1 MPTQRSFA
9 RRRFL
14 AGATGAATSAALG
27 FDVVHA
33 RSAAAADAPPRW
45 PIIAFSKPFTHLS
58 FDETADLVAEVGWD
72 GIECPVRNGNSTH
85 IKPERAAEDLP
96 RMVDALRKRGKELS
110 VITTSIVKPD
120 AAGESLLR
128 TAAALGIR
136 RVRLGFL
143 KYPPDAPPAKQVA
156 EFRDMLADLAALTGE
171 LGIQAGYQNHS
182 GSDFIG
188 APLWDL
194 WTAMKDIDPR
204 HVGVCFDI
212 GHATIEG
219 GLSWPVQARLLAD
232 RFVAVFCKDFY
243 WERKRPGQKLAWCPW
258 GEGAVDRSFFTWLRK
273 TGFQGPLCQHHEYD
287 LGTGPEMV
295 AHFKRDLAALRLSLA
310 P

>member
-1 MPTQRSFA
+1 MA

-14 AGATGAATSAALG
+14 AGATAATAALSG
-27 FDVVHA
+27 VVQTRA
-33 RSAAAADAPPRW
+33 EPAAPRADASPAW

-72 GIECPVRNGNSTH
+72 GIECPIRAGNSTH

-96 RMVDALRKRGKELS
+96 TMVEALRKRGKEVS
-110 VITTSIVKPD
+110 IVTTSIVKPD
-120 AAGESLLR
+120 AAGERLLR
-128 TAAALGIR
+128 TIAALGIR

-143 KYPPDAPPAKQVA
+143 KYPPDVHPAKRVA
-156 EFRDMLADLAALTGE
+156 EFRGMLRDLAALTGE

-182 GSDFIG
+182 GPDFVG

-194 WTAMKDIDPR
+194 WEAMKDLDPR

-243 WERKRPGQKLAWCPW
+243 WERKPPGQVLRWCPW
-258 GEGAVDRSFFTWLRK
+258 GEGSVGRSFFSWLRT
-273 TGFQGPLCQHHEYD
+273 TGFRGPLCQHHEYE
-287 LGTGPEMV
+287 LGQGPEMV
-295 AHFKRDLAALRLSLA
+295 AHFKRDLAALRSSLEA
-310 P
+310 

>member
-27 FDVVHA
+27 LDVVHA
-33 RSAAAADAPPRW
+33 RSATAADAPPRW

-110 VITTSIVKPD
+110 IITTSIVKPD

-143 KYPPDAPPAKQVA
+143 KYPPDAPPAKQVG

>member
-1 MPTQRSFA
+1 MERSFN

-14 AGATGAATSAALG
+14 AGATAAATSAGLPLG
-27 FDVVHA
+27 IA
-33 RSAAAADAPPRW
+33 RAGADAAPAW
-45 PIIAFSKPFTHLS
+45 PIIAFSKPFTRLS

-96 RMVDALRKRGKELS
+96 RMVEALRKRGKQLS
-110 VITTSIVKPD
+110 IITTSIVKPD
-120 AAGESLLR
+120 PAGEKLLR
-128 TAAALGIR
+128 TAAALGVR

-143 KYPPDAPPAKQVA
+143 KYSPDVPPAKRVA
-156 EFRDMLADLAALTGE
+156 EFRDMLRDLSALMGE

-182 GSDFIG
+182 GSDFVG

-194 WTAMKDIDPR
+194 WDAAKDLDPR

-243 WERKRPGQKLAWCPW
+243 WERKQPGQKLVWCPW
-258 GEGAVDRSFFTWLRK
+258 GEGAIDRSFFTWLRK
-273 TGFQGPLCQHHEYD
+273 TGFQGPLCQHHEYE

-295 AHFKRDLAALRLSLA
+295 AHFKRDLAALRTSLSPSLS

>member
-1 MPTQRSFA
+1 MERSFT

-14 AGATGAATSAALG
+14 AGVTAAATSAGLPHG
-27 FDVVHA
+27 IA
-33 RSAAAADAPPRW
+33 RAGADTAPAW

-96 RMVDALRKRGKELS
+96 RMVEALRKRGKQLS
-110 VITTSIVKPD
+110 IITTSIVKPD
-120 AAGESLLR
+120 AAGEKLLR
-128 TAAALGIR
+128 TASALGIR

-143 KYPPDAPPAKQVA
+143 RYSPDVPPVKRVA
-156 EFRDMLADLAALTGE
+156 EFRDMLRDLAALTAE

-182 GSDFIG
+182 GSDFVG

-194 WTAMKDIDPR
+194 WEAIKDLDPR
-204 HVGVCFDI
+204 HTGVCFDI

-243 WERKRPGQKLAWCPW
+243 WERKQPGQKLAWCPW
-258 GEGAVDRSFFTWLRK
+258 GEGAVDRSFFSWLRK
-273 TGFQGPLCQHHEYD
+273 TSFQGPLCQHHEYE
-287 LGTGPEMV
+287 LGAGPEMV
-295 AHFKRDLAALRLSLA
+295 THFKRDLTALRTSLGLSLS